1 MTAITEKV
9 TITAPHDP
17 TMVPMGTGF
26 KECVVELHD
35 GTLLE
40 GRVTARV
47 CSTAGNIGTMHT
59 LTFCARV
66 VHNWQRREHPNS
78 RYAQMSL
85 EAFEDEVCD
94 AWSRPAFDDPNL
106 TPDGN
111 DPEGNLDPT
120 GGLDR
125 PSISPS

>member
-1 MTAITEKV
+1 MTEIPESL

-17 TMVPMGTGF
+17 MKVPMGTGV
-26 KECVVELHD
+26 KEVEVELHD
-35 GTLLE
+35 GTVLK

-47 CSTAGNIGTMHT
+47 CAAAGRIDTMHQMV
-59 LTFCARV
+59 FAARV
-66 VHNWQRREHPNS
+66 VHHWMRRENPNS
-78 RYAQMSL
+78 PYAKMSL

-94 AWSRPAFDDPNL
+94 ARGVSAFDDPNL
-106 TPDGN
+106 TADGQ

-125 PSISPS
+125 P